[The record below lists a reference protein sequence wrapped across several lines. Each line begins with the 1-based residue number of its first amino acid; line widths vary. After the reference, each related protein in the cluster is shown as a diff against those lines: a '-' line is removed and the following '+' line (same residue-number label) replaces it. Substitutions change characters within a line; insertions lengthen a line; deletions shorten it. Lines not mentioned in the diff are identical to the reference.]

1 MNLGVLAVAETVNER
16 LARLLALVPWLSA
29 RQGITLT
36 AAARHFDISVEQ
48 LTKDL
53 WQLVVCGLPGYG
65 PDQLV
70 DIDFWDDDR
79 IWVQDP
85 QTLTTPLRLTAEEGA
100 ALSIALRLISQIPG
114 VEYREDIDVL
124 IAKLDEA
131 CGATSELVQLTPQ
144 TNQAFRDTI
153 NAALEGNVQVAMTYS
168 SGSDEV
174 TERRVSPIRV
184 FVVDDYMYLEGYC
197 ERAEARRIFRLD
209 RILSIEMVPRSV
221 AVSHQKHDHLLHA
234 GGLESW
240 IVSNDSF
247 GDTPRALVQVDP
259 GSSWVAEEPYVE
271 VISTKPLTI
280 SVPYLTEDWL
290 VRWVMSLGGSIQL
303 LEPRHLIEEIAQN
316 ARASLA
322 ALSARD

>member
-1 MNLGVLAVAETVNER
+1 MAVAETVNER

-36 AAARHFDISVEQ
+36 EAARHFDITVEQ

-85 QTLTTPLRLTAEEGA
+85 QTLTAPLRLTAEEGA
-100 ALSIALRLISQIPG
+100 ALSVALRLISQIPG
-114 VEYREDIDVL
+114 VEYREDIAVL
-124 IAKLDEA
+124 VAKLDEA
-131 CGATSELVQLTPQ
+131 CGATSEFVQLTPQ
-144 TNQAFRDTI
+144 TNQEFRDTI
-153 NAALEGNVQVAMTYS
+153 DAALAGNVQLAMTYS

-209 RILSIEMVPRSV
+209 RILSIEMTKENAPPPQ
-221 AVSHQKHDHLLHA
+221 HQHNHLPA
-234 GGLESW
+234 SGGLDSW
-240 IVSNDSF
+240 FVSKDSYNEI
-247 GDTPRALVQVDP
+247 PRALVQVDP
-259 GSSWVAEEPYVE
+259 ESSWVAEEPYVE
-271 VISTKPLTI
+271 VISHEPLTI

-290 VRWVMSLGGSIQL
+290 LSWVMSLGGSMQL
-303 LEPRHLIEEIAQN
+303 LEPRHLTEEIAQN